1 MCFEVLMK
9 NNKQEAQK
17 KFPCMWLKIQVNFP
31 MKTRKRLFY
40 TYMNNNNNNK
50 NQIRTSFSFEW
61 YINVFLINSDKD
73 NIVSN

>member
-9 NNKQEAQK
+9 KKKQEAQK

-50 NQIRTSFSFEW
+50 N
-61 YINVFLINSDKD
+61 
-73 NIVSN
+73 